1 MDGRLATGLLT
12 LLLPAIL
19 IGVTY
24 VDFGSNPLAILT
36 LFAVMVMGC
45 FYLISYREGF

>member
-24 VDFGSNPLAILT
+24 AVFNSNPLAILA
-36 LFAVMVMGC
+36 LFSVMVLGC
-45 FYLISYREGF
+45 FYLISYRESF